1 MRAPWRELNES
12 LEARSA
18 WQEAVMVGV
27 SVAIAVALI
36 DVVRGRSL
44 GGIAVVA
51 AVALV
56 GSALGI
62 WIARPVRTRRRA
74 RRNSSN

>member
-1 MRAPWRELNES
+1 
-12 LEARSA
+12 
-18 WQEAVMVGV
+18 MVGV

-62 WIARPVRTRRRA
+62 WIARLVRTRRRA